1 MAADTRIHS
10 EEHYTKIIMLN
21 NFRQIALQNLDIL
34 LLDSVEKREIHC
46 QALFSSNQFWEMFI
60 TQNFWMQ
67 GSKI

>member
-46 QALFSSNQFWEMFI
+46 QANFFPSNQVI
-60 TQNFWMQ
+60 VNFF
-67 GSKI
+67 SKTLI

>member
-46 QALFSSNQFWEMFI
+46 QALFSSNQF
-60 TQNFWMQ
+60 
-67 GSKI
+67 